1 MAAAA
6 REPTPERALQA
17 ADSYRIKRGDT
28 LGAIARKWKP
38 AEITL
43 NQMMIA
49 LYHGNR
55 HVFIRDNINLIRAG
69 AVLAIPDRKQ
79 VVAIDAGSAFRQ
91 VKSQMAEF
99 ARYRRHQDGTVAT
112 ASVRTAPGQ
121 REGTGRRIAVRKTGR
136 SL

>member
-1 MAAAA
+1 MAVAA
-6 REPTPERALQA
+6 RESKPVRNLQA
-17 ADSYRIKRGDT
+17 ADSYRIRRGDT
-28 LGAIARKWKP
+28 LGAIARKWKS
-38 AEITL
+38 AEVTL
-43 NQMMIA
+43 DQMMIS
-49 LYHGNR
+49 LYVGNR

-69 AVLAIPDRKQ
+69 AILAIPDREQ

-99 ARYRRHQDGTVAT
+99 ARYRRHQDGSVAA

-121 REGTGRRIAVRKTGR
+121 GDGTGRRVAVRKTGR